1 MTAAIET
8 AGVTKIFG
16 TKRALDGVDLTV
28 EAGSVFGFL
37 GPNGAG
43 KTTMVR
49 IVTGLAHATAGSVRV
64 LGTPVRAGDPIG
76 GQLGYLP
83 DVPGFYEW
91 MTGAEFLFFAGRLFG
106 IAAAALRSRV
116 DQLLDLAGL
125 AGVDSKIG
133 GYSRGMKQRLGIAQ
147 ALISA
152 PKVLILDEP
161 TSALDPVGRKDVLEM
176 LVAMRGRTTVFFST
190 HILADVDRI
199 CDTVAILDR
208 GRLVTLAPIHE
219 LKRRYAASKVIIEV
233 AGGADGAG
241 ALADEI
247 KTQPWSTAVG
257 RGSDGTIEVT
267 VADMSAAQR
276 AIPGLIAARGLGLAR
291 LETGEVQLEDVF
303 VHLVGAEQR

>member
-1 MTAAIET
+1 MTAAIEA
-8 AGVTKIFG
+8 AGVTKVYG

-28 EAGSVFGFL
+28 EAGSIFGFL

-49 IVTGLAHATAGSVRV
+49 ILTGLAHATAGSVRV
-64 LGTPVRAGDPIG
+64 LGTAVRAGDPVG
-76 GQLGYLP
+76 DQMGFLP

-91 MTGAEFLFFAGRLFG
+91 MTGAEFLYFAGRLFG
-106 IAAAALRSRV
+106 MTAATLHSRV
-116 DQLLDLAGL
+116 QQLLDLAGL
-125 AGVDSKIG
+125 TGVDAKIG

-152 PKVLILDEP
+152 PKLLILDEP

-176 LVAMRGRTTVFFST
+176 LAAMRGRTTVFFST
-190 HILADVDRI
+190 HILADVDRV

-219 LKRRYAASKVIIEV
+219 LKSRYAASKLLLEV
-233 AGGADGAG
+233 TDGAD

-247 KTQPWSTAVG
+247 KAQPWSSAVA
-257 RGSDGTIEVT
+257 RGTDGAIEVT
-267 VADMSAAQR
+267 VTDMAVAQR
-276 AIPGLIAARGLGLAR
+276 SIPGLVAARGLGLTR
-291 LETGEVQLEDVF
+291 LETGEVELEEVF
-303 VHLVGAEQR
+303 VHLIGAEQR